1 MDSANKTEIVYKQ
14 ARESF
19 ASWGVDTE
27 AALEKLIQIPI
38 SLPCWQGDDVG
49 GFETPDASLTGGG
62 IQATGNYPGKARTIA
77 ELRADMDKA
86 LSLIPGQHR
95 VNLHAS
101 YLDNQGQFV
110 NRNEITIEHFQ
121 SWIDW
126 AQSRNL
132 GLDFNP
138 TFFSHSNADKGFT
151 LSSPDDD
158 IRKFWIEHGMACRK
172 IAAKMGKQL
181 GSPCVCNIWIPDG
194 YKDTP
199 IDRLAPR
206 QRLSQALD
214 KILAEKFPR
223 EHLLDSVESKL
234 FGIGSESYVAG
245 SHDFYLGY
253 AISRGILLCLDTG
266 HYHPTELVADKI
278 SSVLMHV
285 DEILLHVSRAVRW
298 DSDHVV
304 TLSDEL
310 RSLAEEL
317 VRSDFLGRTHIG
329 LDYFDA
335 SINRIAAWVIGARN
349 MIKALLLAF
358 LQPLDQL
365 RALEN
370 EGDFT
375 ARLALLEEFRTL
387 PFGAVW
393 DYYCLKNNVPVGSS
407 WLDEV
412 RAYEKSVLANRT

>member
-1 MDSANKTEIVYKQ
+1 
-14 ARESF
+14 
-19 ASWGVDTE
+19 
-27 AALEKLIQIPI
+27 
-38 SLPCWQGDDVG
+38 
-49 GFETPDASLTGGG
+49 
-62 IQATGNYPGKARTIA
+62 
-77 ELRADMDKA
+77 
-86 LSLIPGQHR
+86 
-95 VNLHAS
+95 
-101 YLDNQGQFV
+101 
-110 NRNEITIEHFQ
+110 
-121 SWIDW
+121 
-126 AQSRNL
+126 
-132 GLDFNP
+132 
-138 TFFSHSNADKGFT
+138 
-151 LSSPDDD
+151 
-158 IRKFWIEHGMACRK
+158 MACRK

-358 LQPLDQL
+358 LQPLAQL
-365 RALEN
+365 RALEC